1 MPVTNEL
8 IAQARA
14 TVIRTQN
21 PGVAALQAQ
30 LRIGYSSACELINQL
45 QREGI
50 LLLPFPGRA
59 SGIHPDWRRLHLRS
73 IKADARLTHFER
85 VVQLA
90 LFYFELAEEDSNAH
104 SKIVRPQVVWAGI
117 RWKDVQHQFRSNW
130 YGQQNL
136 SLTEAALAFNAWLG
150 IHGVAEALLEEAAS
164 AIRAGCLPY
173 ERPFRPV
180 HDKRERLDRLYVR
193 MARFFRRGV
202 REEFSHHSR
211 AAEYFVGNDL
221 APHSE
226 RVSGYHGEHVVPC
239 AVLRDTAFRLYEER
253 WSVMHVAALMK
264 RLLVVAYIPQE
275 SRSLLDSGENC
286 LRDRMPDSAW
296 DPIEGCVYA
305 RLHAKNIDAPFISDY
320 PCTCVH

>member
-1 MPVTNEL
+1 MPITNEL
-8 IAQARA
+8 LVQARS
-14 TVIRTQN
+14 TVIYTQN
-21 PGVAALQAQ
+21 PGIAALQAK
-30 LRIGYSSACELINQL
+30 LRIGYSFACELIDQL

-59 SGIHPDWRRLHLRS
+59 AGIHPDWRRIHVQS
-73 IKADARLTHFER
+73 IKGDARLTHFER

-104 SKIVRPQVVWAGI
+104 SGIAGPQVAWAGI
-117 RWKDVQHQFRSNW
+117 SWQDVQNQFRSNW

-150 IHGVAEALLEEAAS
+150 IQGVTEAFLEEAAS

-180 HDKRERLDRLYVR
+180 RDERERLDRLYVR

-202 REEFSHHSR
+202 REDFSHHSR
-211 AAEYFVGNDL
+211 AAAYFVGNDL

-226 RVSGYHGEHVVPC
+226 HVPGFHGEHVVPC
-239 AVLRDTAFRLYEER
+239 AVLRNIAFDRYADQ
-253 WSVMHVAALMK
+253 WSVMHVATLMK

-275 SRSLLDSGENC
+275 GKLLLDSGQDC

-296 DPIEGCVYA
+296 DPIEGCIYA
-305 RLHAKNIDAPFISDY
+305 RLHSKNIDVPFIAQY
-320 PCTCVH
+320 PCTCAH

>member
-1 MPVTNEL
+1 MPITNEL
-8 IAQARA
+8 LAQARA
-14 TVIRTQN
+14 IVIRTRN

-30 LRIGYSSACELINQL
+30 LRIGYSSACELIIRL
-45 QREGI
+45 QHEGI

-59 SGIHPDWRRLHLRS
+59 TGIHPDWRRIYVQS
-73 IKADARLTHFER
+73 IKGDVRLAHFER

-90 LFYFELAEEDSNAH
+90 LFYFELAEEDSDAH
-104 SKIVRPQVVWAGI
+104 SEIARPQVAWTGI

-150 IHGVAEALLEEAAS
+150 IQGIAEALLEEAAIT
-164 AIRAGCLPY
+164 IRAGCLPY
-173 ERPFRPV
+173 ERPYRPV
-180 HDKRERLDRLYVR
+180 RDERERLDRLYVR

-202 REEFSHHSR
+202 REDFSHHSR
-211 AAEYFVGNDL
+211 VAEYFVGNDL

-226 RVSGYHGEHVVPC
+226 WVLGYHGEHVVPC
-239 AVLRDTAFRLYEER
+239 AVLRDIAFDLYADR

-275 SRSLLDSGENC
+275 GKLLLDSGRRC
-286 LRDRMPDSAW
+286 LRNRMPDSAW
-296 DPIEGCVYA
+296 DPMEGCIYA
-305 RLHAKNIDAPFISDY
+305 RLHAKNIDVPFIAEY

>member
-1 MPVTNEL
+1 MSVPNEML
-8 IAQARA
+8 AQARA
-14 TVIRTQN
+14 TVIRTRN
-21 PGVAALQAQ
+21 PGIAALQAQ
-30 LRIGYSSACELINQL
+30 LRIDYSSACELIIQL

-59 SGIHPDWRRLHLRS
+59 SGVHPDWRRIHVQS
-73 IKADARLTHFER
+73 IKGDARLTHFER

-104 SKIVRPQVVWAGI
+104 SKIVSPQVAWTGI
-117 RWKDVQHQFRSNW
+117 RWEDVQQQFRSKW

-150 IHGVAEALLEEAAS
+150 THGVAEALLEEAVS
-164 AIRAGCLPY
+164 TIRAGCLPY
-173 ERPFRPV
+173 ERPFRRV
-180 HDKRERLDRLYVR
+180 RDERERLDRLYVR

-211 AAEYFVGNDL
+211 VAEYFVGNDL

-226 RVSGYHGEHVVPC
+226 RVSGHHGEHVVPC
-239 AVLRDTAFRLYEER
+239 AVLRNIAFSLYADR

-264 RLLVVAYIPQE
+264 RLLVVAYIPKE
-275 SRSLLDSGENC
+275 SKSLLDSGEHC

-296 DPIEGCVYA
+296 DPIEGCIYV
-305 RLHAKNIDAPFISDY
+305 RLHAKNIDVPFIAEY
-320 PCTCVH
+320 PCTCMP